1 MKHDSIEL
9 NGKEQRTRIK
19 FHSFVSTDFLLYA
32 VEKRKAQRNEIML
45 PFHSL
50 LSFHFIIFHSFGLLP
65 TA

>member
-1 MKHDSIEL
+1 MKQKKSGVSVKEDK
-9 NGKEQRTRIK
+9 GKRT
-19 FHSFVSTDFLLYA
+19 TA
-32 VEKRKAQRNEIML
+32 KAQRNEIML